1 MTAGTG
7 PGGGLPVR
15 PRPRIYASR
24 MGTNVSRA
32 VVVAGLVG
40 AGGYAALSRRTDPA
54 WLVRSH
60 AGRTVTLYAGPAAVL
75 GAAAGTAVAPGPAR
89 GRAAGVLA
97 VLAAGGRGA
106 YDDLVGADAPRRGCR
121 AHLGALRGG
130 EVTTGAVKL
139 FGIGAAGV
147 LAGLLIGERAVAG
160 ALTGVVI
167 AGTAHLVNLV
177 DVGPGAAVAS
187 VALLG
192 AAAGMPGAAAAVV
205 LAPADLGE
213 RAMLGDTGAHG
224 LGAAL
229 RIALARRGGCLGGSA
244 GRAAL
249 AVGLV
254 AAAANGSGSA
264 GSPDAPR
271 GYCAAWRGL
280 RGVDGAGE
288 RAVEGAAG
296 R

>member
-1 MTAGTG
+1 
-7 PGGGLPVR
+7 
-15 PRPRIYASR
+15 
-24 MGTNVSRA
+24 MGTNMSRA
-32 VVVAGLVG
+32 VVVAALVG
-40 AGGYAALSRRTDPA
+40 AGVYAALSRRTDPA
-54 WLVRSH
+54 WLRTNH

-75 GAAAGTAVAPGPAR
+75 GAAAGTAAAPGPAR

-97 VLAAGGRGA
+97 VLAAGGCGA
-106 YDDLVGADAPRRGCR
+106 YDDLVGAEDLRRGFR

-130 EVTTGAVKL
+130 EVTSGAVKL
-139 FGIGAAGV
+139 FGIGAAGA
-147 LAGLLIGERAVAG
+147 LAGLLIEERAVDG
-160 ALTGVVI
+160 VLTGVVI

-177 DVGPGAAVAS
+177 DVGPGAAVAA
-187 VALLG
+187 VALMG
-192 AAAGMPGAAAAVV
+192 AAARMPGAAAAVV

-229 RIALARRGGCLGGSA
+229 GIALAERGGRRAGRT

-254 AAAANGSGSA
+254 AAAANGERVSGVARRASGVLRRVA
-264 GSPDAPR
+264 G
-271 GYCAAWRGL
+271 
-280 RGVDGAGE
+280 V
-288 RAVEGAAG
+288 AG